1 MGSYSEFYVKDYPVF
16 SAKNN
21 YYHNIAELIFLPSDY
36 IEYQIPLKDKNSIVW
51 GEQFLNNDAFEIVKS
66 FKSNT
71 KICKER
77 LELFG
82 ANYDTAKLDFEK
94 TLKKLIEDEA
104 ITLSNSNDI
113 NFEFYLETIQEII
126 NTKEKNYENDYYIDF
141 KGYLIQNGLL
151 LENQNI
157 SLGLWSMLNVV
168 ELDCTVEYD
177 LTEVINGGWIDE
189 NIKNEINI
197 QKIIVLTEGK
207 TDTEFI
213 KAGLNLFYPHLE
225 NYYHFMDFE
234 NSKYEANAS
243 RLVHTIKS
251 FVGSGIN
258 NLIIALFD
266 NDAAALKEIN
276 NLKKV
281 KLPNNIKVLQYP
293 DIELAKNYPTIG
305 PTGNQHM
312 DVNGLACS
320 IEMYLGIDC
329 ITENNE
335 FLKIQ
340 WTGLVENIDK
350 YQGVI
355 LKKEEV
361 QKRFRQKVKNFNP
374 NLIELDNWKELHLI
388 INMMNNCWKT

>member
-1 MGSYSEFYVKDYPVF
+1 M
-16 SAKNN
+16 KNGGG
-21 YYHNIAELIFLPSDY
+21 HFAPEL
-36 IEYQIPLKDKNSIVW
+36 
-51 GEQFLNNDAFEIVKS
+51 GGHFELES
-66 FKSNT
+66 GGHFK
-71 KICKER
+71 
-77 LELFG
+77 LEL
-82 ANYDTAKLDFEK
+82 
-94 TLKKLIEDEA
+94 
-104 ITLSNSNDI
+104 
-113 NFEFYLETIQEII
+113 
-126 NTKEKNYENDYYIDF
+126 
-141 KGYLIQNGLL
+141 
-151 LENQNI
+151 
-157 SLGLWSMLNVV
+157 
-168 ELDCTVEYD
+168 
-177 LTEVINGGWIDE
+177 GGQYHW
-189 NIKNEINI
+189 
-197 QKIIVLTEGK
+197 
-207 TDTEFI
+207 
-213 KAGLNLFYPHLE
+213 NLQ
-225 NYYHFMDFE
+225 
-234 NSKYEANAS
+234 
-243 RLVHTIKS
+243 
-251 FVGSGIN
+251 SGIN

>member
-1 MGSYSEFYVKDYPVF
+1 MGSYSEFYIKDYPVF

-21 YYHNIAELIFLPSDY
+21 YHNNIAELIFLPSDY
-36 IEYQIPLKDKNSIVW
+36 IEYQIPLKEKNSIVW
-51 GEQFLNNDAFEIVKS
+51 GEQFLNNDDIEIVKC
-66 FKSNT
+66 FKSNV

-82 ANYDTAKLDFEK
+82 ADFTKAKLDFENAFNK
-94 TLKKLIEDEA
+94 IIENEHF
-104 ITLSNSNDI
+104 TFSNDI
-113 NFEFYLETIQEII
+113 SFEFYLETIKEII
-126 NTKEKNYENDYYIDF
+126 NAKQKSYDNDYYNDF
-141 KGYLIQNGLL
+141 KGYLIQNELL

-157 SLGLWSMLNVV
+157 SLGLWSILNVV
-168 ELDCTVEYD
+168 ELDCIVEYD